1 VHWHTLLDCPIS
13 GAQVQPGTQPV
24 MLVQVVVHTSWL
36 PTGWQIPLGQSAFF
50 VHGVPVPLDGAL

>member
-1 VHWHTLLDCPIS
+1 
-13 GAQVQPGTQPV
+13 